1 MTLINAEEPEFE
13 EASPRSLGLGWRIVI
28 VALGAVLIV
37 VACGIIVVALGQST
51 WAITDLSDPG
61 LSPESRSRLEALR
74 EEVDAVGTAPEAVEW
89 MGDALDPNADG
100 TSVLA
105 YLRAAQKALEAAD
118 DPKLAEAVG
127 ELREIIQ
134 TMRPIPIRQTATP
147 IPVFPLPTLEWPSP
161 PPAPTLERP

>member
-1 MTLINAEEPEFE
+1 MTLISAEEPKFE
-13 EASPRSLGLGWRIVI
+13 GVRPRSPGLGWRIVI

-51 WAITDLSDPG
+51 WAITDISDPG
-61 LSPESRSRLEALR
+61 LSPESRWRLEALR

-89 MGDALDPNADG
+89 MCDALDPNADG

-118 DPKLAEAVG
+118 DPKLAGAVG

-134 TMRPIPIRQTATP
+134 TVRPIPIRQTATP
-147 IPVFPLPTLEWPSP
+147 RPVYTLEWPSP
-161 PPAPTLERP
+161 LPMPKLE

>member
-1 MTLINAEEPEFE
+1 MTLTNAEEPEFG
-13 EASPRSLGLGWRIVI
+13 EARPRSPELGWRIVI
-28 VALGAVLIV
+28 VALGAILIL

-51 WAITDLSDPG
+51 WAISDLSDPG
-61 LSPESRSRLEALR
+61 LSPESRTRLELLR

-134 TMRPIPIRQTATP
+134 AMRPIPIRETATP
-147 IPVFPLPTLEWPSP
+147 RPMYTLEWPSSP
-161 PPAPTLERP
+161 SVPTLERP

>member
-1 MTLINAEEPEFE
+1 MTLTNAEEPEFE
-13 EASPRSLGLGWRIVI
+13 EARPRSPGLGLRIVI

-51 WAITDLSDPG
+51 WAISDMSDPG
-61 LSPESRSRLEALR
+61 LRPESRSRLEALR
-74 EEVDAVGTAPEAVEW
+74 KEVDAVGTAPEAVEW

-127 ELREIIQ
+127 ELQEIIQ
-134 TMRPIPIRQTATP
+134 AMRPIPIRQTATP
-147 IPVFPLPTLEWPSP
+147 RPMYTLEWLSP
-161 PPAPTLERP
+161 PPVPTLERP